1 MDRDQMQLKSKWY
14 VQNIERQD
22 ELAIEHNQKVEM
34 LNVNL
39 ENLKKQLLDDR
50 EEAEAEKDRLK
61 AAHQKEIE
69 KVLGQL
75 VQRTI
80 AIETLKA
87 NLGKSEKL
95 YQSKCVIELQ
105 LAEDVKNAKA
115 GQAELVEAHQ
125 KEVAALESKISAH
138 DAIVDKQKAWIQ
150 DRDKSIEALS
160 LDMATLRETAEAE
173 KRQKE
178 GAYRRRAELE
188 EQVQALKNEN
198 IKENW

>member
-34 LNVNL
+34 LNLNL

-95 YQSKCVIELQ
+95 Y
-105 LAEDVKNAKA
+105 
-115 GQAELVEAHQ
+115 
-125 KEVAALESKISAH
+125 
-138 DAIVDKQKAWIQ
+138 
-150 DRDKSIEALS
+150 
-160 LDMATLRETAEAE
+160 
-173 KRQKE
+173 
-178 GAYRRRAELE
+178 
-188 EQVQALKNEN
+188 
-198 IKENW
+198 